1 MTGVQCIAVILLTR
15 VVQQYT
21 NKRASMLLPVTV
33 YGNARYFTRTN
44 AFAALFA
51 FILLICRGE
60 LSDINLPTVLF
71 ASISGVMLVVASVC
85 TLYAIKS
92 GTMALSS
99 MFATAGVLVPCIAG
113 IFLYGETVRVLQW
126 IGVLVFLVSSYLLIG
141 ASKQTNAGFSLKTVL
156 LLIGSLLSN
165 GITMLVQTIF
175 AREVEN
181 GSVAAFSFLSFM
193 IPTALLLLMLCVLKC
208 KTPQPI
214 SEKIS
219 GKLMI
224 TAIVSATAVFIVNQF
239 ATMAAKLVQPVIL
252 FTFINGG
259 NTIIA
264 ALMAALFFKERFT
277 VKSTLGILLGV
288 VALVMIKAF

>member
-1 MTGVQCIAVILLTR
+1 MTGVQCIVIILLTR

-21 NKRASMLLPVTV
+21 NKMASMLLPVTV
-33 YGNARYFTRTN
+33 YGNARYFTITN
-44 AFAALFA
+44 LFASAFA
-51 FILLICRGE
+51 FILLMCRGE
-60 LSDINLPTVLF
+60 LSDINLPTVFF
-71 ASISGVMLVVASVC
+71 ASISGLMILVASVC

-113 IFLYGETVRVLQW
+113 IFLYGEMMSILQW
-126 IGVLVFLVSSYLLIG
+126 VGVLIFLASSCLLIG
-141 ASKQTNAGFSLKTVL
+141 ASKQTNSGFSLKTVF
-156 LLIGSLLSN
+156 LLIGALVSN
-165 GITMLVQTIF
+165 GITMLVQTMF

-193 IPTALLLLMLCVLKC
+193 IPTVLLLPILCALKC
-208 KTPQPI
+208 RTPQPY

-219 GKLMI
+219 GKLML
-224 TAIVSATAVFIVNQF
+224 TGIVSAAAVFIVNQF
-239 ATMAAKLVQPVIL
+239 ATMAAELVQPVIL

-264 ALMAALFFKERFT
+264 ALMGALFFKERFT
-277 VKSTLGILLGV
+277 VKSALGIFLGV
-288 VALVMIKAF
+288 AALVMIKAF